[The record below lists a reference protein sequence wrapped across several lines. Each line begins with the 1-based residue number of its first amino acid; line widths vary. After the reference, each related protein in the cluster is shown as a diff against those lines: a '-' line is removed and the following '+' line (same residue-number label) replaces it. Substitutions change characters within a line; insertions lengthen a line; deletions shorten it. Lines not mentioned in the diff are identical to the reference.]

1 MATTYEYDKPG
12 STSPD
17 LDGIQSDI
25 DGSAM
30 TNKDELCICWNES
43 DGKLHMVFA
52 VALSGGD
59 ETILDGIAAG
69 Y

>member
-1 MATTYEYDKPG
+1 MATTYQYDRPG
-12 STSPD
+12 GVSPN
-17 LDGIQSDI
+17 LSGIQTDI

-30 TNKDELCICWNES
+30 TNKDETCICWRET
-43 DGKLHMVFA
+43 DGKLEVKFE

-59 ETILDGIAAG
+59 KTILDGIISG

>member
-1 MATTYEYDKPG
+1 MSRAVRNARE
-12 STSPD
+12 STR
-17 LDGIQSDI
+17 I

-30 TNKDELCICWNES
+30 TNKDETCICWNEA
-43 DGKLHMVFA
+43 DGKLHVIFA

-59 ETILDGIAAG
+59 ETILDGIVAG